1 MTADLHC
8 FKLDYRITNIA
19 NKELVV
25 KVKNGL
31 SYIIRRSEQATYRTE
46 QMVYV
51 NLENVYLENL
61 QVDPEQALTKMD
73 KAILQAIKDEQTRQ
87 MTGRNEVYYKNLTNN
102 IGVKIALGQSLV
114 ERNNAIHSEL
124 LGITLYIGGENLD
137 QPCLNTPGF
146 TLQELFKEHDEAAGT
161 KNCLSYFIYVNDPLL
176 TFKTLY
182 TNVLGKSVE
191 VPVDDDKNKLP
202 GLYIGISRGIEPR
215 ETPYY
220 TFASLDDKTLEQLGL
235 FKSKAACDEGGNTE
249 RYLTAETRSKEL
261 SKEVAKS
268 KETLENLTELLAK
281 SEIVNSRLGTD
292 LSKSREDHKTEVT
305 RLKYEHNLE
314 TTQLKHQSKMSSDIF
329 KYETRVKDTVNKANF
344 DMVKQKSSYNS
355 WGDFAKAVGTLA
367 GVAFTGYKLLT
378 S

>member
-1 MTADLHC
+1 MTAELHC
-8 FKLDYRITNIA
+8 FKLDYRITNVA

-31 SYIIRRSEQATYRTE
+31 SYIVKRSEQPTYRAE
-46 QMVYV
+46 QIVYV
-51 NLENVYLENL
+51 NMENVYLENL
-61 QVDPEQALTKMD
+61 NIDPTQALTKLD
-73 KAILQAIKDEQTRQ
+73 RVILQGMKDEQDRQ

-102 IGVKIALGQSLV
+102 IGIKVVLGQSLV

-146 TLQELFKEHDEAAGT
+146 TLQELFEQQDEEAGT
-161 KNCLSYFIYVNDPLL
+161 KNCLSYFVYVNDPLR

-182 TNVLGKSVE
+182 VNVMGKSVE
-191 VPVDDDKNKLP
+191 VPVDDDKNKQP

-235 FKSKAACDEGGNTE
+235 FKSKSDCDQGGNTE
-249 RYLTAETRSKEL
+249 RFLTAETRNKEL
-261 SKEVAKS
+261 SKEVAKHR
-268 KETLENLTELLAK
+268 ENLESLTDMLAK
-281 SEIVNSRLGTD
+281 SEIVNARLGQD
-292 LSKSREDHKTEVT
+292 LSKSRDDHKTEVT

-314 TTQLKHQSKMSSDIF
+314 VTQLKHQSKMSSDMF
-329 KYETRVKDTVNKANF
+329 KYETRMKDTVNKANF
-344 DMVKQKSSYNS
+344 DMVKQKGSYNS